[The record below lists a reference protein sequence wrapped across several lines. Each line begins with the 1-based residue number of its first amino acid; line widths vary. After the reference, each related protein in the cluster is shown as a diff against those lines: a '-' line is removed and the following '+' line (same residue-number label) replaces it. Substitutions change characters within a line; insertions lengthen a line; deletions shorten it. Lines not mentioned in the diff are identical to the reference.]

1 MICLF
6 DQNLSYETWCK
17 CKIKIL
23 LPIEKFLSYNIS
35 KVGRKEGKNNCS
47 RAKRMSRKKSK
58 MEKIIFFKGPIE
70 YDIFCFYL
78 DVIHLK
84 TMSAEKNPP
93 VSTPSGEFKLIFWR
107 QTLIFSRVLARP
119 LLVRKLGWLTHTAD
133 DVTWVRVAS
142 CLYTITVYSTCFS

>member
-58 MEKIIFFKGPIE
+58 MEKIIFFK
-70 YDIFCFYL
+70 
-78 DVIHLK
+78 
-84 TMSAEKNPP
+84 
-93 VSTPSGEFKLIFWR
+93 FKG
-107 QTLIFSRVLARP
+107 
-119 LLVRKLGWLTHTAD
+119 KCD
-133 DVTWVRVAS
+133 DVTIFLGVQLPMKS
-142 CLYTITVYSTCFS
+142 NL

>member
-23 LPIEKFLSYNIS
+23 IPIEKFLNYNIS

-58 MEKIIFFKGPIE
+58 MEKIIFLSLRGNVMTSQ
-70 YDIFCFYL
+70 Y
-78 DVIHLK
+78 
-84 TMSAEKNPP
+84 
-93 VSTPSGEFKLIFWR
+93 FWG
-107 QTLIFSRVLARP
+107 SNYP
-119 LLVRKLGWLTHTAD
+119 
-133 DVTWVRVAS
+133 
-142 CLYTITVYSTCFS
+142 